1 MILLD
6 TNAVIAVLN
15 DRPLVVREKL
25 KAVLESGERV
35 VISTLVVFELRYGAE
50 RSAHPDRN
58 HSRIDDF
65 LAGPLEV
72 LPFTSDDAAAA
83 GTIRAYLAGKGTPIG
98 PFDVLIAGQARARGL
113 PIVTA
118 NTGEF
123 ERVPGLDVRNWTA
136 P

>member
-15 DRPLVVREKL
+15 DRPPAVRKKL
-25 KAVLESGERV
+25 KAVLDKGERV
-35 VISTLVVFELRYGAE
+35 AISALVVFELRYGAE
-50 RSAHPDRN
+50 RSAHPDSN
-58 HSRIDDF
+58 HARIDDF
-65 LAGPLEV
+65 LAGPLKV

-83 GTIRAYLAGKGTPIG
+83 GTIRAHLAGKGTPIG
-98 PFDVLIAGQARARGL
+98 PYDVLIAGQARARGL